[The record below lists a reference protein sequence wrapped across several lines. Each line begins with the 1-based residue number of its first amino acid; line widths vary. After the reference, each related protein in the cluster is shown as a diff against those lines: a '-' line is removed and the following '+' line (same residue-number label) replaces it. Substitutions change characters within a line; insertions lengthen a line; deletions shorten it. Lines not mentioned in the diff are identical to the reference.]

1 MCDGM
6 DGGEAAIFECVPP
19 QDLVFGSM
27 VEQVSATPSPMPSSN
42 GDRRF
47 LCCRLPQSVNEATK
61 LYQQAIQAA
70 VPAFERTV
78 RRFSLL
84 ASAEQPRLS
93 ELPLQAF
100 GLLTPRGGTAR
111 RHIRRVRRKRRC
123 SVWPK
128 IRHGICTA
136 MLRRLTT

>member
-6 DGGEAAIFECVPP
+6 DGVEAAIFECVPP

-100 GLLTPRGGTAR
+100 GLGWASKTASGIGVTSR
-111 RHIRRVRRKRRC
+111 
-123 SVWPK
+123 SVFNFCPNC
-128 IRHGICTA
+128 RE
-136 MLRRLTT
+136 